1 MCVTL
6 KRNYH
11 EVAVGQD
18 DNVSRGSTEVHCN
31 VNILAVK
38 IATLT

>member
-18 DNVSRGSTEVHCN
+18 ANVSLGSTEVYCN
-31 VNILAVK
+31 VNILVVK